1 MDKLDKQNFYDFQ
14 NGVALYKPTDKLS
27 NINQLI
33 NSYLNKTLTMFQY
46 SNLPDTLPD
55 LEFEKI
61 LQVQGQ
67 VFITKYNDD
76 VVALKIDL
84 LHDDVDVYG
93 NAKAGNV
100 YYPDTKVF
108 KKVNLSDGVLIKNDY
123 LGLGLLEIFKKYAYL
138 INESALSLNMA
149 NFWKRTEK
157 VFTANDDATA
167 ESVKNYLTKTE
178 KGEIGLVTSNLLY
191 ESIKVNTPQ
200 ANGTSLGELIEYHNY
215 LKSQLYAEIGLYTN
229 ENRKKERLIT
239 SEVETGLNAIYPLVD
254 NMLDNRV
261 QGFEQVNE
269 MFNLDIEV
277 EFMSSWKRNDEDVS
291 SAANLDI
298 EILDDESMDP
308 KIDDLEN
315 LDDVE

>member
-14 NGVALYKPTDKLS
+14 NGIALYKPTDKLS

-33 NSYLNKTLTMFQY
+33 NSYLNKTLAMFQY
-46 SNLPDTLPD
+46 TNLPDTLPD
-55 LEFEKI
+55 LELEKI
-61 LQVQGQ
+61 LQVHGQ
-67 VFITKYNDD
+67 AFVTEYKGNI
-76 VVALKIDL
+76 VALKIDL
-84 LHDDVDVYG
+84 ILDDVDVYG
-93 NAKAGNV
+93 NAKSGNV
-100 YYPDTKVF
+100 YYHDVKEF
-108 KKVNLSDGVLIKNDY
+108 KEISLTDGVLIKNDY
-123 LGLGLLEIFKKYAYL
+123 LGLGLLDIFKKYAYL

-167 ESVKNYLTKTE
+167 ESVKNYLAKTE
-178 KGEIGLVTSNLLY
+178 RGEIGLVTSNLLY

-239 SEVETGLNAIYPLVD
+239 SEVETGLSAIYPLVD

-261 QGFEQVNE
+261 QGFEKINE
-269 MFNLDIEV
+269 MFGLDVKV
-277 EFMSSWKRNDEDVS
+277 EFMSSWKSNNEFKEVP
-291 SAANLDI
+291 NKVLD
-298 EILDDESMDP
+298 
-308 KIDDLEN
+308 
-315 LDDVE
+315 DDVE

>member
-1 MDKLDKQNFYDFQ
+1 MDKLEKQNFYDFQ
-14 NGVALYKPTDKLS
+14 NGIALYKPTDKLS
-27 NINQLI
+27 NINHLI
-33 NSYLNKTLTMFQY
+33 NSYLNKTLAMFQY
-46 SNLPDTLPD
+46 TNLPDTLPD
-55 LEFEKI
+55 LEIEKM
-61 LQVQGQ
+61 LQVHGQ
-67 VFITKYNDD
+67 VFITEYNGD

-84 LHDDVDVYG
+84 LYEDVDVYG
-93 NAKAGNV
+93 NAKSGNV

-138 INESALSLNMA
+138 LNESALSLNMA

-157 VFTANDDATA
+157 VFTANDDGTA
-167 ESVKNYLTKTE
+167 ESVKNYLAKTE
-178 KGEIGLVTSNLLY
+178 RGEIGLVTSNLLY

-261 QGFEQVNE
+261 QAMVKVNE
-269 MFNLDIEV
+269 MFDLDIQV
-277 EFMSSWKRNDEDVS
+277 EFMSSWKANNEDVS

-298 EILDDESMDP
+298 NDVPNEILDNESMEP
-308 KIDDLEN
+308 KIE
-315 LDDVE
+315 DDVE

>member
-14 NGVALYKPTDKLS
+14 NGMALYKPTDKLS

-33 NSYLNKTLTMFQY
+33 NSYLNKTLAMFQY

-55 LEFEKI
+55 LELEKI
-61 LQVQGQ
+61 LQVHGQ
-67 VFITKYNDD
+67 VFITEYKGNI
-76 VVALKIDL
+76 VALKIDL
-84 LHDDVDVYG
+84 ILDDVDVYG
-93 NAKAGNV
+93 NARKGNV
-100 YYPDTKVF
+100 YYPDVKEF
-108 KKVNLSDGVLIKNDY
+108 KEVSLTDGVLIRNDY
-123 LGLGLLEIFKKYAYL
+123 LGLGLLDIFKKYAYL

-167 ESVKNYLTKTE
+167 ESVKNYLAKTE
-178 KGEIGLVTSNLLY
+178 RGEIGLVTSNLLY

-261 QGFEQVNE
+261 QGFDKVNK

-277 EFMSSWKRNDEDVS
+277 EFMSSWKSNNDFKEVP
-291 SAANLDI
+291 NEVLDG
-298 EILDDESMDP
+298 
-308 KIDDLEN
+308 
-315 LDDVE
+315 DVE